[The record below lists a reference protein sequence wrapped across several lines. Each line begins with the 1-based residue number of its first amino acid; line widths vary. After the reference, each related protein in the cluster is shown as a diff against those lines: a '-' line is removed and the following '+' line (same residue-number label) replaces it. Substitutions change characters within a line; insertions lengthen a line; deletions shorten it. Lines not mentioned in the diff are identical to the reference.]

1 LVDFVVGDNQTVF
14 VSSKSSKPQELFR
27 LADGSVEQLSHINA
41 AHLSELRLGAT
52 QELHFTAHDGMS
64 LHGFL
69 TLPPDYQPGK
79 RLPAVLLIHGG
90 PVSQYD
96 HSFSFEAEFLAA
108 NGYAVVRTNPRG
120 SSGYGEAFSSA
131 LWQGWGER
139 DYLDVIA
146 GIDHAVELGVIDP
159 ERVGIG
165 GYSYGGILTN
175 YIVGHSNRFKAAVS
189 GAGSGHYLA
198 SYGHDEYRYWYESEL
213 GLPWENRGLWEKL
226 SPFNAIHRA
235 TTPTLFYGGEKD
247 WNVPIQGSEQLY
259 QVMRRVG
266 IETQLVVYPDE
277 HHGNWAFANERDIM
291 LRTLHWFDAHIK

>member
-1 LVDFVVGDNQTVF
+1 
-14 VSSKSSKPQELFR
+14 
-27 LADGSVEQLSHINA
+27 
-41 AHLSELRLGAT
+41 
-52 QELHFTAHDGMS
+52 M
-64 LHGFL
+64 
-69 TLPPDYQPGK
+69 
-79 RLPAVLLIHGG
+79 
-90 PVSQYD
+90 
-96 HSFSFEAEFLAA
+96 
-108 NGYAVVRTNPRG
+108 VRINPRG

-131 LWQGWGER
+131 LWQGWGEK

-146 GIDHAVELGVIDP
+146 GIDHVIELDIIDSDRLGV
-159 ERVGIG
+159 G

-175 YIVGHSNRFKAAVS
+175 YILGHSNRFKAAVS

-226 SPFNAIHRA
+226 SPFNTIHRA

-266 IETQLVVYPDE
+266 IEAQLVVYPDE
-277 HHGNWAFANERDIM
+277 HHGGWAFPNERDVM
-291 LRTLHWFDAHIK
+291 LRTLNWFDVHLK